1 MVSCA
6 FCELKD
12 IKETIIIETE
22 NVFVAPNPFP
32 TLPNELIIV
41 PKSHYTIFEQLPEK
55 TLFEIAILT
64 KYISAALFDTISSKG
79 TNIVI
84 QNGSSSGQI
93 IAHTSVRIIPRT
105 TISELDTGW
114 DSINLTNEE
123 LQIIAAKLRNALSKL
138 NDSKNISTTTPVST
152 NTPENN
158 NINAVVTE
166 RSPSTKIP
174 ETIQEQKNKRW
185 EDNDYM
191 KRQLFRNP

>member
-55 TLFEIAILT
+55 TLFEMAILT
-64 KYISAALFDTISSKG
+64 KYISAALFDAISSKG

-105 TISELDTGW
+105 TYL
-114 DSINLTNEE
+114 
-123 LQIIAAKLRNALSKL
+123 
-138 NDSKNISTTTPVST
+138 
-152 NTPENN
+152 
-158 NINAVVTE
+158 
-166 RSPSTKIP
+166 
-174 ETIQEQKNKRW
+174 
-185 EDNDYM
+185 
-191 KRQLFRNP
+191 